1 MKHEDNELAIFG
13 ALFSAQIFLGAF
25 PVVGKIALASI
36 PALPFAFFR
45 VAGASAI
52 LWAIARFRP
61 AEPIAPRDRPRLWLL
76 SFLGVSINQIFYIT
90 GLSLSTAI
98 NASILMTMIPLLT
111 LAFAIMA
118 RREAGSPRKIAG
130 CALALAGAF
139 VLVGV
144 GRFDWRSDLF
154 LGDVLLLTNAS
165 CYSAY
170 LVLSRDLL
178 ARYSALTFIRTTFA
192 MGTVPVLVFAAAP
205 IARMNFGR
213 VPLLAWVCLAA
224 VIVFASVLAYVLN
237 AWALARTHASHVAI
251 FVALQ
256 PAVAASLAIAWLG
269 EVPGIKTVFAAS
281 LILAGLFVSR
291 ARLPRRSL

>member
-1 MKHEDNELAIFG
+1 MKSRDSELAIFG
-13 ALFSAQIFLGAF
+13 ALFSAQLFFGAF
-25 PVVGKIALASI
+25 PVVGKVALASI
-36 PALPFAFFR
+36 PPLPFAFFR
-45 VAGASAI
+45 VAGASI
-52 LWAIARFRP
+52 LLAAIARLRP
-61 AEPIAPRDRPRLWLL
+61 PEKIDPVDRPRLWLL
-76 SFLGVSINQIFYIT
+76 SFLGVSVNQIFYIT

-98 NASILMTMIPLLT
+98 NAAILMTMIPVLT

-118 RREAGSPRKIAG
+118 RRERASPRKLAG

-154 LGDVLLLTNAS
+154 LGDILLLTNAG

-178 ARYSALTFIRTTFA
+178 RKYTATTFIRITFG
-192 MGTVPVLVFAAAP
+192 MGTLPVLLFAAVP
-205 IARMNFGR
+205 IARMNFTR
-213 VPLLAWVCLAA
+213 VPLVAWVCLAA

-237 AWALARTHASHVAI
+237 GWALARTHASHVAM

-269 EVPGIKTVFAAS
+269 EIPGLKTVLSAA
-281 LILAGLFVSR
+281 LILTGLFVSR
-291 ARLPRRSL
+291 APLPRRSV

>member
-1 MKHEDNELAIFG
+1 VKSRDSELAIFG
-13 ALFSAQIFLGAF
+13 ALFSAQLFLGAF
-25 PVVGKIALASI
+25 PVVGKVALASI
-36 PALPFAFFR
+36 PPLPFAFFR
-45 VAGASAI
+45 VAGASI
-52 LWAIARFRP
+52 LLAAVARFRP
-61 AEPIAPRDRPRLWLL
+61 HEKIDPEDRPRLWLL
-76 SFLGVSINQIFYIT
+76 SFLGVSVNQILYIT

-98 NASILMTMIPLLT
+98 NAAILMTTIPVLT
-111 LAFAIMA
+111 LAFAILA
-118 RREAGSPRKIAG
+118 GREAASARKLAG
-130 CALALAGAF
+130 CVLAIAGAF

-154 LGDVLLLTNAS
+154 LGDVLLLTNAG

-178 ARYSALTFIRTTFA
+178 RKYTATTFIRITFV
-192 MGTVPVLVFAAAP
+192 MGTLPVLLFAAVP
-205 IARMNFGR
+205 IARMNFAR
-213 VPLLAWVCLAA
+213 VPPTAWLCLAA

-237 AWALARTHASHVAI
+237 GWALARTHASHVAM

-269 EVPGIKTVFAAS
+269 EIPGLKTVLSAA

-291 ARLPRRSL
+291 APLPRRSA